1 MKKNVG
7 IKNYHKK
14 PANGSIIAIIL
25 RTIDMVPNLS
35 LFLYNKSLKLYPKDS
50 AYQMLGLGRKPL
62 CNRRKTRFF
71 KIFEDRSS

>member
-14 PANGSIIAIIL
+14 PANGCIIAIIL

-35 LFLYNKSLKLYPKDS
+35 LFLYNKLLKFYLKDS
-50 AYQMLGLGRKPL
+50 AYQMLDVG
-62 CNRRKTRFF
+62 CNPFATG
-71 KIFEDRSS
+71 